1 MSTASSV
8 EPQGSTQLLR
18 WVATELAIL
27 ALLFGLAVIRHDHV
41 CFICFFLLLFSFSMC
56 TKEGSAKY
64 YHHSN
69 LPWVSSDSCGHFH
82 KRDFFPCFFMCR
94 SRRPEAGGASAGAGE
109 LLWGRQH
116 LRWHRGQRSQLET
129 QYTGPQCRLRYKHL
143 VLNLL
148 YWLLFTMKDLIL
160 FLPHFVM
167 FLYWN
172 VVAKF
177 RLDKTI
183 HTLLAGVER
192 VVMLLGGS
200 LPA

>member
-82 KRDFFPCFFMCR
+82 KRDFFPCFSCAEAADLKQEER
-94 SRRPEAGGASAGAGE
+94 LQELESCSGVGSTSDDTEVREVSSRPSTPGLS
-109 LLWGRQH
+109 
-116 LRWHRGQRSQLET
+116 
-129 QYTGPQCRLRYKHL
+129 
-143 VLNLL
+143 
-148 YWLLFTMKDLIL
+148 
-160 FLPHFVM
+160 
-167 FLYWN
+167 
-172 VVAKF
+172 VVSGI
-177 RLDKTI
+177 D
-183 HTLLAGVER
+183 TL
-192 VVMLLGGS
+192 S
-200 LPA
+200 